1 MKPFGWLSPPHIK
14 PTELIVNI
22 CLWLAGG
29 MVLGI
34 GVAWL
39 ALHLPVI
46 RAWFIPGPAI
56 LVMIAVLFISGLLLY
71 CLFERF
77 STPLALFWLILMNL
91 LTGLL
96 FACIFSWAGIALALG
111 VTGAMFAISAV
122 IAHYA
127 GSNISGGGYYLLM
140 LLVGLSLTALVN
152 IGLHNGPLEW
162 IGCLVMVLLFGL
174 TTAGNSSRIQ
184 LSARELYMKQFTTV
198 QACAIHGALRV
209 WLNIASLVF
218 ELLRLASYVID
229 GIRSR

>member
-1 MKPFGWLSPPHIK
+1 MKPFGWLSPPQIK

-22 CLWLAGG
+22 CLWLAAG

-39 ALHLPVI
+39 ALRLPVV
-46 RAWFIPGPAI
+46 REWFIPGPVIVI
-56 LVMIAVLFISGLLLY
+56 LMVALFVSGLILH
-71 CLFERF
+71 CLFARF
-77 STPLALFWLILMNL
+77 STPVALFWLILMNV

-96 FACIFSWAGIALALG
+96 FACIFSLAGTALALG

-122 IAHYA
+122 VAHYA
-127 GSNISGGGYYLLM
+127 GSNISGGGYSLLM

-174 TTAGNSSRIQ
+174 TTAGSRSRIQ
-184 LSARELYMKQFTTV
+184 ISARELYMKEFTTV

-209 WLNIASLVF
+209 WLNMANLVF
-218 ELLRLASYVID
+218 ELLRLATWVID
-229 GIRSR
+229 AIRSR